1 MYRPD
6 DISPAA
12 AAAAAA
18 AALPPSARSRRRG
31 AGLSRRR
38 GARPLELAW
47 QAAAAAAA
55 GREGRRRGEWEG
67 VGRRAFMG
75 PRASAP
81 GGVVV
86 GAPRRGN

>member
-18 AALPPSARSRRRG
+18 LPPSTRSRRRG

-47 QAAAAAAA
+47 QAAAAA
-55 GREGRRRGEWEG
+55 GREGRRGGEWEG
-67 VGRRAFMG
+67 ERRRAFMG
-75 PRASAP
+75 
-81 GGVVV
+81 VE
-86 GAPRRGN
+86 